1 MYVGLFS
8 GVNSARFM
16 PKVPFPIFVNSY
28 KGAIMACKTKTRTV
42 NRDSVSGQFVP
53 ERYAKAHPK
62 TTETEKV
69 RVLVNPK
76 PKKP

>member
-1 MYVGLFS
+1 
-8 GVNSARFM
+8 
-16 PKVPFPIFVNSY
+16 
-28 KGAIMACKTKTRTV
+28 MACKTKTRTV

-53 ERYAKAHPK
+53 ERYAKTHPT

-69 RVLVNPK
+69 RVPVNPK